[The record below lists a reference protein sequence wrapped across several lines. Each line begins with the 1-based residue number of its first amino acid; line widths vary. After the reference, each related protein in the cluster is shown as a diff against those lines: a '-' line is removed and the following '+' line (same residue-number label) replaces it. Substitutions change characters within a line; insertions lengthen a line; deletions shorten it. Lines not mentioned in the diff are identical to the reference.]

1 VTVYHPAVSTVG
13 DAVAGRPTERSR
25 PPDGRSGGNGRPAA
39 DASRSRRSR
48 AARPFSA
55 VCLLTGEFP
64 PDPGG
69 VGDYTARLSEALAAL
84 GVPVAVLT
92 ARRPDRPVR
101 RSWQRA
107 DGGEGPAI
115 PVHARVPA
123 WDFRSWP
130 AVGRVLGRLG
140 PRPILHIQYQAGAF
154 GLQGA
159 LNLLPLWM
167 RATRPAARV
176 VTTFHD
182 FRVPYLFP
190 KAGPFRVGANR
201 LLARASHAAVFTEPA
216 DLLAAGTGALRG
228 GRGYL
233 IPIGSNVDRAPP
245 PDFGPARVRRALGA
259 DEATVLIGYFGFLN
273 ATKGVPTL
281 LRALAALAADGRR
294 VRLALIGAEA
304 GPSDP
309 TALAPA
315 REVYRLQTE
324 LGLDGLVARTG
335 YLPPAELSAAL
346 LACDVIALPYRDG
359 ASLRR
364 GTLMAAIAHAR
375 PIVSTRPN
383 PSPGPSPARRGGNSP
398 LSAPGRGARG
408 EGLSLRDGEHL
419 LLVPPD
425 DPAALAGAI
434 ARLADDPGLRARLA
448 ANAGALADRI
458 AWPEIARQTLA
469 VYETVSG

>member
-1 VTVYHPAVSTVG
+1 MYHPAVSTVG

-39 DASRSRRSR
+39 ASRSRRSR
-48 AARPFSA
+48 AARRFSA
-55 VCLLTGEFP
+55 ACLLTGEFP

-69 VGDYTARLSEALAAL
+69 VGDYTARLAEALAAL

-92 ARRPDRPVR
+92 DRRPDRPVR
-101 RSWQRA
+101 GSWQRA

-130 AVGRVLGRLG
+130 AIGRALGRLG
-140 PRPILHIQYQAGAF
+140 PRPILHIQYQTGAF

-159 LNLLPLWM
+159 LNLLPLWV
-167 RATRPAARV
+167 RAARPAARV

-190 KAGPFRVGANR
+190 KAGPLRAGASR
-201 LLARASHAAVFTEPA
+201 LLARASHAAVFAERA

-228 GRGYL
+228 GRGHL

-245 PDFGPARVRRALGA
+245 PDFDRALVRSALGA
-259 DEATVLIGYFGFLN
+259 DEATVLVGYFGFLN

-281 LRALAALAADGRR
+281 LRALAALAADGRG

-304 GPSDP
+304 GSSDP
-309 TALAPA
+309 TVLAPA
-315 REVYRLQTE
+315 REVHRLQTE
-324 LGLDGLVARTG
+324 LGLADLVATTG

-346 LACDVIALPYRDG
+346 LACDAIALPYRDG

-375 PIVSTRPN
+375 PIVSTR
-383 PSPGPSPARRGGNSP
+383 GLGTVGAEDVDTP
-398 LSAPGRGARG
+398 L
-408 EGLSLRDGEHL
+408 LLRDGEHL

-425 DPAALAGAI
+425 DPAALAEAI

-448 ANAGALADRI
+448 ANAGALAARI
-458 AWPEIARQTLA
+458 AWPEIARRTLA
-469 VYETVSG
+469 VYETVSGEWVRGRR